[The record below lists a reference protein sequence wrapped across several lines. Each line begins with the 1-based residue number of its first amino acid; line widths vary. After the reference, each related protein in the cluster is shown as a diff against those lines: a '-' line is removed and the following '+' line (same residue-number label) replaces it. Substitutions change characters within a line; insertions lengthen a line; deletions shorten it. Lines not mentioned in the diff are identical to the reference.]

1 MRFLGTA
8 GLAGEAGVP
17 KPRVRSSS
25 EGAAGEMVPGAAG
38 AEPVAPVPVV
48 GVEGLNS
55 TPGAGSVLTCAALV
69 ELLAG
74 LGLAAT
80 TAAGLDPARVV
91 ENAGRV
97 GEVVVGLDVGDASTM
112 RMGSSG
118 ELVVTI
124 VLRLAVGGDKVAEL
138 PRAAGDAVIS
148 LRIVPP
154 REEREGFVGGVTI
167 GGSVLAA
174 LPVELVL
181 DSAAPAAG
189 C

>member
-25 EGAAGEMVPGAAG
+25 DGAAGEMVLGAAG

-97 GEVVVGLDVGDASTM
+97 GEVVVGLAVGDASTM

-124 VLRLAVGGDKVAEL
+124 VLRLAVAGDKVVEL
-138 PRAAGDAVIS
+138 PRAAGEAVIS
-148 LRIVPP
+148 LRMVPP
-154 REEREGFVGGVTI
+154 GSALAGFVGGVTI
-167 GGSVLAA
+167 GGNVDSAPPGEVL
-174 LPVELVL
+174 L